1 MKLTLIDETRFGDT
15 CVKEAIATL
24 AGQLAVGD
32 VAFAQVAETK
42 DGGWVASW
50 GDMGF
55 TRDDQTEANVEA
67 AVREAVEECESL
79 PFDVE
84 DRMSSEDVAAKILG
98 Y

>member
-1 MKLTLIDETRFGDT
+1 MNLTLIDETRFGDT

-32 VAFAQVAETK
+32 ITFAQVDETK
-42 DGGWVASW
+42 AGDWVECW

-55 TRDDQTEANVEA
+55 PREDQTEANVEA

-79 PFDVE
+79 SFDIE
-84 DRMSSEDVAAKILG
+84 DGMSSEDVAAKILG
-98 Y
+98 C